1 MLSFGSLVKHW
12 PADSRLAGNNK
23 LKLQDTFA
31 ATNAGHAGAH
41 GFQDGT
47 AIKCANEGFDL
58 VLVAGELYGVD
69 LIGDIDNASPKDIG
83 NALHL
88 VAFLAYGTNLDKPA
102 LAFDEIG
109 SEPGRA
115 RVCQYV

>member
-1 MLSFGSLVKHW
+1 MLSFGSMVKHW
-12 PADSRLAGNNK
+12 PAYSRLAGNNK

-69 LIGDIDNASPKDIG
+69 LIGDLDNASPKDIG
-83 NALHL
+83 PALHL
-88 VAFLAYGTNLDKPA
+88 VAFLAYGTKRA
-102 LAFDEIG
+102 KQELAFAVRR
-109 SEPGRA
+109 SR
-115 RVCQYV
+115 QKHNHNQ